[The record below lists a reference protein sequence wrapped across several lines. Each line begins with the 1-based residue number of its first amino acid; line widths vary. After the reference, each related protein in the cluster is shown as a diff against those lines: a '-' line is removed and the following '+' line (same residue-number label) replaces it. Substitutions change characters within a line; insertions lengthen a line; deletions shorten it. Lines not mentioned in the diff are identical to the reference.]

1 MTYRFLEIFMAVVE
15 CGKMSEAAKKL
26 YITQSSVSQAIAAIE
41 KEYGILLFER
51 LSHGLYLTEDG
62 RELMAYAKK
71 IMATKSDMEE
81 FLSNSKYSRRLR
93 VGATVT
99 VGTCVISPILKSVRR
114 GLPNVDMSVFVSNT
128 REIEER
134 LLNNELDIGL
144 VEGIVHS
151 PELVHQD
158 VIRDSMVLICPPGHR
173 FWGAAKVD
181 AAELCSEPLVLREKD
196 SGTRASFEEQM
207 SRLGYPVRVRWE
219 CSNSEAIKNA
229 VKDGHGLSIISR
241 RLVLEDLE
249 SGALFASDVAGLNL
263 HRYFA
268 VVYHKN
274 KHITESI
281 RCFIDECRAFSHKE
295 HSEP

>member
-41 KEYGILLFER
+41 KDYGILLFER
-51 LSHGLYLTEDG
+51 LSHGLYLTDEG

-99 VGTCVISPILKSVRR
+99 VGTCVISPILTSVRR
-114 GLPNVDMSVFVSNT
+114 SLPNVDMSVFVSNT
-128 REIEER
+128 RAIEEK
-134 LLNNELDIGL
+134 LLNNELDVGL
-144 VEGIVHS
+144 VEGVVHS
-151 PELVHQD
+151 TELVHQN
-158 VIRDSMVLICPPGHR
+158 VISDNMVLICPPGHR
-173 FWGAAKVD
+173 FCGRAEVEAY
-181 AAELCSEPLVLREKD
+181 ELCDEPMVLRERG

-207 SRLGYPVRVRWE
+207 LRLGYPVKGRWE

-229 VKDGHGLSIISR
+229 VKDGHGLSIISQ
-241 RLVLEDLE
+241 RLVQDDLDR
-249 SGALFASDVAGLNL
+249 GALFACDISELNL
-263 HRYFA
+263 HRYFSI
-268 VVYHKN
+268 VYHKN
-274 KHITESI
+274 KHITEGI
-281 RCFIDECRAFSHKE
+281 RCFIEKCRSFARTE